1 MGGEERRSGVP
12 RPSAIRMANMNS
24 TEPRV
29 EPGASSSRAR
39 PWQRS
44 AVVLL
49 WVIASGIWM
58 VAGPLTVRLGAYMS
72 PQDAAWDGALVL
84 HARFWFMTG
93 TVDYVKGLVV
103 QLPSGLAVVLWALYV
118 VLVAAARRLGVRH
131 WVAWFVVTP
140 ALLGQGIVGILYCSR

>member
-1 MGGEERRSGVP
+1 
-12 RPSAIRMANMNS
+12 MNS

-29 EPGASSSRAR
+29 EPGASSWSAR
-39 PWQRS
+39 PWQWA
-44 AVVLL
+44 AV
-49 WVIASGIWM
+49 
-58 VAGPLTVRLGAYMS
+58 
-72 PQDAAWDGALVL
+72 VL
-84 HARFWFMTG
+84 HARFWFLSG

-103 QLPSGLAVVLWALYV
+103 QLPSGLAVVLGALYV